1 MTAMIARGW
10 WSYIEFGDKSW
21 PLDELRFLSY
31 IWTENMLCE
40 VCICMESDT
49 IFFFCGIFV
58 YALACAILKY
68 LINESFSAGESN
80 LTARFGP

>member
-1 MTAMIARGW
+1 
-10 WSYIEFGDKSW
+10 
-21 PLDELRFLSY
+21 
-31 IWTENMLCE
+31 
-40 VCICMESDT
+40 MESDT